1 MSRKKLLIG
10 VVALLVVSLALVGV
24 ACCGGGEATPTP
36 APTATPTPVANETAT
51 PAATETAT
59 PTAGEAPTLASGDTW
74 TYSVAYE
81 SDTNTMTQTV
91 SAVGADSY
99 TVDVTYDAN
108 IKRSAFG
115 LDVEVSGIEGTISKD
130 NLDMTKQVIQIAKPI
145 STTATYT
152 YVYTHPAAKWP
163 LAVGNEWSFE
173 LTTKTAL
180 GTDTFDRTV
189 KVVAEEDVTVGAETF
204 SCFKIETSEGGAV
217 VKTEWFAEDVKNFV
231 KVVDAATYAS
241 EETWELTSYTVAP

>member
-24 ACCGGGEATPTP
+24 ACCGGGEAVPTPTP
-36 APTATPTPVANETAT
+36 APTATPTPAAN
-51 PAATETAT
+51 ETAT
-59 PTAGEAPTLASGDTW
+59 PTAGEAPTWAEGDTW

-99 TVDVTYDAN
+99 TVDVTYDADLQ
-108 IKRSAFG
+108 RSAFG
-115 LDVEVSGIEGTISKD
+115 LDVALGGMELTVSKD
-130 NLDMTKQVIQIAKPI
+130 NLDTMEQIAYITAPL
-145 STTATYT
+145 STEATYT
-152 YVYTHPAAKWP
+152 YEYTHAAAKWP
-163 LAVGNEWSFE
+163 LAVGSEWSYE

-189 KVVAEEDVTVGAETF
+189 KVVAEEDATVGAETF
-204 SCFKIETSEGGAV
+204 SCFKIETSEGGEV

-231 KVVDAATYAS
+231 KVVDSGTYAS
-241 EETWELTSYTVAP
+241 EETWELTSY